1 MWLKKKVSMTLNK
14 IEKEPILIAGYG
26 KMAYSATVCL
36 LLSGYRVTLC
46 TDDKEDAAEKIIL
59 HNLDLKKYDGTGFDS
74 NLLEVTDQLESCFLF
89 KTVIVITGEDVEEKK
104 SWISSLEKILPAT
117 SIIAVNTESIP
128 LSKLQAACRN
138 PERVIGVNWTE
149 PVHTTYF
156 LEIISN
162 ETSNKEL
169 AAYLVR
175 EAKQNWGKDP
185 YIIYDELGIRSKM
198 MAAMI
203 REAFYLVENGF
214 ASIEDIDRACRND
227 PGYYLPFA
235 GNFRYI
241 DLMGGAKAYGR
252 VMKDLNPE
260 LSTSIEVPDFFTEA
274 ARHQETLSNNTKG
287 LYEYQDGEEE
297 KKEQAFRKFSYQVQK
312 IIDKFPFNFSKK
324 IVEKRIK

>member
-1 MWLKKKVSMTLNK
+1 MTVNK
-14 IEKEPILIAGYG
+14 IKKEPILIAGYG

-46 TDDKEDAAEKIIL
+46 TDDKEEAAEKIIL
-59 HNLDLKKYDGTGFDS
+59 HNLDLKKYAGTGFNS
-74 NLLEVTDQLESCFLF
+74 NLLEVTDQLDRSMSF

-104 SWISSLEKILPAT
+104 LWISNLEKVVPAT

-128 LSKLQAACRN
+128 LSKLQATCNN

-156 LEIISN
+156 LEIIVN

-169 AAYLVR
+169 AEHLAR

-185 YIIYDELGIRSKM
+185 YIIHDELGVRSKM
-198 MAAMI
+198 MAAMT

-227 PGYYLPFA
+227 PGYYLPCA

-252 VMKDLNPE
+252 VMKDLNTE
-260 LSTSIEVPDFFTEA
+260 LSTST
-274 ARHQETLSNNTKG
+274 
-287 LYEYQDGEEE
+287 
-297 KKEQAFRKFSYQVQK
+297 
-312 IIDKFPFNFSKK
+312 
-324 IVEKRIK
+324 

>member
-26 KMAYSATVCL
+26 KIAYSATVCL

-59 HNLDLKKYDGTGFDS
+59 HNLDLKKYAGTGFNS
-74 NLLEVTDQLESCFLF
+74 NLLEVTDQLESGFHF
-89 KTVIVITGEDVEEKK
+89 KTVMVITGENVEEKK
-104 SWISSLEKILPAT
+104 SWISSLEKVLPAT
-117 SIIAVNTESIP
+117 SVIAVNTESIP
-128 LSKLQAACRN
+128 LSELQAICKN

-156 LEIISN
+156 LEIIAN
-162 ETSNKEL
+162 KISNKEL
-169 AAYLVR
+169 AEHLAR

-185 YIIYDELGIRSKM
+185 YVIYDDLGVRSKM
-198 MAAMI
+198 MAAMT
-203 REAFYLVENGF
+203 REALYLVENGF

-260 LSTSIEVPDFFTEA
+260 LSTSAEVPDFFTEA
-274 ARHQETLSNNTKG
+274 TGHQETLPNNTAG

-297 KKEQAFRKFSYQVQK
+297 KRERAFRKFSYQVQK
-312 IIDKFPFNFSKK
+312 IIEKYPFNFS
-324 IVEKRIK
+324 EKNGSE